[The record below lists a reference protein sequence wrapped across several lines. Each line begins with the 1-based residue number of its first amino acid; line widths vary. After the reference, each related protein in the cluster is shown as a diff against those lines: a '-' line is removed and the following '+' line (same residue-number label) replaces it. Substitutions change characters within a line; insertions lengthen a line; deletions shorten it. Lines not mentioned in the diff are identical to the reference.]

1 MAEEQFQKVANK
13 KDLQEGSLFKI
24 ETEGKQIVLSMIEGK
39 IYAIDDILIV
49 RVLMKGDH

>member
-24 ETEGKQIVLSMIEGK
+24 EPEGKQIVLSMVEGK
-39 IYAIDDILIV
+39 IYAIDDICTQ
-49 RVLMKGDH
+49 RKGDH